1 MKAALLVLALGLSA
15 YGQVVV
21 NTTASH
27 IRWGPNLPTRCSPN
41 TGDIFFKTTSTIGP
55 YWCSATNSWTF
66 NGSAGSGTPGGS
78 TNSLQINNGSGGFA
92 GLASLGTTTTVL
104 IGNVAGPPSFGAVNL
119 GTMVTGSLAAAS
131 VAGGN
136 PVFNTV
142 VGQPSTDASSLVG
155 RYNSVGQTSPVIEV
169 QTNLNAHVCG
179 INANGSTDC
188 SISALTQFPSIATG
202 TVLANTTGGSAP
214 ASATTLSS
222 IFAAPPAIGGTTPAA
237 GAFTTLSA
245 TGAVTLSGL
254 SLGTQVS
261 CLGLSSLNA
270 VVLSNAGCGTGGGS
284 GTVTSIG
291 LVGTANQITV
301 TGASPITSSGSW
313 TLSIPNNPTL
323 PGTTTGTF
331 SGNLTGNVT
340 GNASGTAATITG
352 ALALANTPLTTT
364 QDILYDNAGA
374 LGRLPIVTSGQCLGN
389 SGGVWTSLVCSGGS
403 GITSLNTLTAS
414 SLTIAA
420 GTGIGS
426 IVLSG
431 GNTITIPVDT
441 TIIASID
448 QVHANLNFPTRTSTG
463 VTALTFTSNTKPIAA
478 YSAGMCFVMNTDTA
492 NPVSANIDALGIKAL
507 DEPDGSTPWPSGL
520 IAAGQYF
527 EGCYDG
533 TVLRV
538 VWPPASGMVYPGA
551 GIAVSTGS
559 AWTTS
564 LTAPTGSLVGTG
576 QANTYT
582 TGLQS
587 LASADFLSPVHSA
600 DPGTCTA
607 GQFEFNSTTPAFKGC
622 TATNTWTAFAAGST
636 PSFPLTVAGTVTSG
650 GIPYFN
656 TTTQESSSAL
666 LALNHIL
673 LGGGAGGAPTSDA
686 KLDDGATTPNTLN
699 YTGTGGFV
707 ASGGPVVAGSAIPS
721 LAAGTGAFFG
731 GVEGTAPT
739 AGFPA
744 AGYDGCSAS
753 SASHGLLCS
762 FNNDTASLMARYSN
776 NLSVFAATTSAQ
788 LAGVLSDETGT
799 GLAVFGT
806 SPAFTTDIHSTTAGT
821 ATVGTAALP
830 FGSVYV
836 GGAATNNIKITG
848 TSAAA
853 RVETVPDVAA
863 DKTFALETTSTT
875 ANQIKVSTT
884 TAGLSAYKD
893 LPQVFEWPAANCV
906 STVPGSAWNTTLT
919 PTCFAGTNNLGGYL
933 PFVDTSAG
941 QFAFQI
947 PGDWDTTQQPYIK
960 IVFGSLANTTGTVI
974 FNVATACSKEDGSV
988 TSDPT
993 FTTADALTTKT
1004 MAAATRMWS
1013 TTVQMTQVTSG
1024 NNCLPGGLMLVKVT
1038 RGTDTAST
1046 AVSVE
1051 KAVITVPRL
1060 PVVQAN

>member
-1 MKAALLVLALGLSA
+1 MEARIAAFRLSRSFLLSPRVQSWRILRADLLLHQPRRLAVSS
-15 YGQVVV
+15 Q
-21 NTTASH
+21 
-27 IRWGPNLPTRCSPN
+27 RLPRSEE
-41 TGDIFFKTTSTIGP
+41 
-55 YWCSATNSWTF
+55 
-66 NGSAGSGTPGGS
+66 
-78 TNSLQINNGSGGFA
+78 QR
-92 GLASLGTTTTVL
+92 
-104 IGNVAGPPSFGAVNL
+104 
-119 GTMVTGSLAAAS
+119 
-131 VAGGN
+131 
-136 PVFNTV
+136 
-142 VGQPSTDASSLVG
+142 Q
-155 RYNSVGQTSPVIEV
+155 Q
-169 QTNLNAHVCG
+169 Q
-179 INANGSTDC
+179 
-188 SISALTQFPSIATG
+188 
-202 TVLANTTGGSAP
+202 
-214 ASATTLSS
+214 
-222 IFAAPPAIGGTTPAA
+222 
-237 GAFTTLSA
+237 
-245 TGAVTLSGL
+245 GL
-254 SLGTQVS
+254 SLHCRRRERLRSAACPWGLRCHV
-261 CLGLSSLNA
+261 LGLSSLNA

-448 QVHANLNFPTRTSTG
+448 QVHANLNFPTSTSTG

-478 YSAGMCFVMNTDTA
+478 YAAQMCFVMKTDTA
-492 NPVSANIDALGIKAL
+492 NPVSANIDSLGAKGL
-507 DEPDGSTPWPSGL
+507 YEPDGTTPWPSGS

-533 TVLRV
+533 TVFRV
-538 VWPPASGMVYPGA
+538 VWPPTSGMVYPGA

-686 KLDDGATTPNTLN
+686 KLDDGATTANTLN

-762 FNNDTASLMARYSN
+762 FNNGTASLMALAGIANTFTAPQTISST
-776 NLSVFAATTSAQ
+776 NLTFSGNISAAAWTTAGIRIKGVAATLTDTSSSGTVAAAYTNSFGGNTIAASSATTYTNYYNAYHVIPT
-788 LAGVLSDETGT
+788 AGTNVTFTHAWALGSDNASFGTSNPFQVATNGHVTVEGVTSTGATGT
-799 GLAVFGT
+799 GTFVFANTPTLITPVIGAATGT
-806 SPAFTTDIHSTTAGT
+806 SLLVTGIVDGKAPVTITTGATATLGAGTYNSGYTVNQEGTAGT
-821 ATVGTAALP
+821 GVTYTLPATATGLQYCVANSGTTGVVNTGVLTVYPAS
-830 FGSVYV
+830 GSYV
-836 GGAATNNIKITG
+836 ILNGVVNTIGGGGTHGVASGGAAGDSACFVAVDATHWQVWVGKG
-848 TSAAA
+848 TWA
-853 RVETVPDVAA
+853 E
-863 DKTFALETTSTT
+863 
-875 ANQIKVSTT
+875 N
-884 TAGLSAYKD
+884 
-893 LPQVFEWPAANCV
+893 
-906 STVPGSAWNTTLT
+906 
-919 PTCFAGTNNLGGYL
+919 
-933 PFVDTSAG
+933 
-941 QFAFQI
+941 
-947 PGDWDTTQQPYIK
+947 
-960 IVFGSLANTTGTVI
+960 
-974 FNVATACSKEDGSV
+974 
-988 TSDPT
+988 
-993 FTTADALTTKT
+993 
-1004 MAAATRMWS
+1004 
-1013 TTVQMTQVTSG
+1013 
-1024 NNCLPGGLMLVKVT
+1024 
-1038 RGTDTAST
+1038 
-1046 AVSVE
+1046 
-1051 KAVITVPRL
+1051 
-1060 PVVQAN
+1060 